1 MTQETKQ
8 TVPLGY
14 GYGDGY
20 GYGLLEYCK
29 AIAGVL
35 DEPTLSESKWR
46 RMGARN
52 LSVVT
57 KRAELLKSVVTKRAE
72 LLKSTPT

>member
-1 MTQETKQ
+1 MTFTTQFRIA
-8 TVPLGY
+8 
-14 GYGDGY
+14 
-20 GYGLLEYCK
+20 EYCK

-57 KRAELLKSVVTKRAE
+57 KRAELLKS
-72 LLKSTPT
+72 TPT